1 MAVRIERIEEF
12 LIPPA
17 VQEQIADLLAEAFP
31 DYPVGQ
37 SYLKQLPTFR
47 LLAREDA
54 TLVGHLAVE
63 HRLVAV
69 EGRPVRI
76 FGIADLCVARA
87 FQHRKIAT
95 GLLGELEHLGRTN
108 GIDFLMLLAK
118 DHGLYLQNGFQP
130 VENPCRW
137 TVLQRFHTYG
147 VVRRSV
153 AGSLLVK
160 SMSDAPWPAGLVD
173 FLGHIF

>member
-1 MAVRIERIEEF
+1 MAVHIERIEEF

-17 VQEQIADLLAEAFP
+17 VLEQIAGLLAEAFP
-31 DYPVGQ
+31 DYPSGR

-47 LLAREDA
+47 LLAWQDA
-54 TLVGHLAVE
+54 TLTGHLAVE

-69 EGRPVRI
+69 EGTPLRI
-76 FGIADLCVARA
+76 FGIADLCVAGA

-95 GLLGELEHLGRTN
+95 CLLGELERLGRTN

-118 DHGLYLQNGFQP
+118 DHSLYLQNGFQP
-130 VENPCRW
+130 VDNPCCW

-153 AGSLLVK
+153 SGSLLVK
-160 SMSDAPWPAGLVD
+160 PLSGSPWPPGLVD